1 MDTRFYRDGFW
12 IIWSSQIMT
21 TDERKFL
28 RRSEARR

>member
-1 MDTRFYRDGFW
+1 MMDIRFYGDGFW
-12 IIWSSQIMT
+12 IIWSSQIM